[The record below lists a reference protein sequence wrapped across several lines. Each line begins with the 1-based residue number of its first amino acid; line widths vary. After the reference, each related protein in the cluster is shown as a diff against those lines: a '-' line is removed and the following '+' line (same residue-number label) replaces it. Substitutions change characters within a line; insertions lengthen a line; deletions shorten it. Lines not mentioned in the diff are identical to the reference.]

1 MQFFQYFPTQV
12 LVLKTRLIVSC
23 ILPAEAPSMVTV
35 GAAEKVYEVHSF
47 VSVSFQ
53 DHNVQTETS
62 SGPEPSWNEE
72 LSLPFTAPNSD
83 YSPSN
88 LQTVND
94 TIFINLFD
102 KFVVLFCF

>member
-1 MQFFQYFPTQV
+1 
-12 LVLKTRLIVSC
+12 
-23 ILPAEAPSMVTV
+23 MVTV

-102 KFVVLFCF
+102 KFVVLFIFLFLKCIAICVMLLFFSAVNNELTLN

>member
-1 MQFFQYFPTQV
+1 
-12 LVLKTRLIVSC
+12 
-23 ILPAEAPSMVTV
+23 MVTV

-94 TIFINLFD
+94 TVFINLFD
-102 KFVVLFCF
+102 KFVCFVVFFFKDAQVFHLMWTDLAIQLKIR

>member
-1 MQFFQYFPTQV
+1 
-12 LVLKTRLIVSC
+12 
-23 ILPAEAPSMVTV
+23 MVTV

-102 KFVVLFCF
+102 KFVVFILFLKCFTVFFLQPAMNWAWCLNLSKNV